1 MLSWGAGVSSAD
13 SDGGE
18 TLHWGDPAS
27 SVLTLLIVWGSIA
40 FSVSHKLCSSIH
52 WPLDACPH
60 DLFAPG
66 LECSWAFSEVG
77 TDYWTAWPLLVV
89 PDLLDWCLCPWN
101 SPGKNIRVSCHFLLQ
116 GIFPTQGLN
125 LHLLVSGIGTGRQVL
140 WFFTTSPTCEAP
152 REGRGDIKLEDKSS
166 SLADRIWELRG
177 MSLPSQGLKL
187 ASFLFWFFIRNVL
200 VWDWLS

>member
-1 MLSWGAGVSSAD
+1 MVGRIYTDGIMHPLTWHCWLCGVALPSQGAVNSAHQF
-13 SDGGE
+13 SDQ
-18 TLHWGDPAS
+18 WMRVPMS
-27 SVLTLLIVWGSIA
+27 
-40 FSVSHKLCSSIH
+40 
-52 WPLDACPH
+52 P

-77 TDYWTAWPLLVV
+77 TDYRRAWPSPVV
-89 PDLLDWCLCPWN
+89 PDLLDGCLCPWN
-101 SPGKNIRVSCHFLLQ
+101 SPGKNTGVSCHFLLQ

-166 SLADRIWELRG
+166 SLPDPTWELRG
-177 MSLPSQGLKL
+177 MSLPSQGPQL
-187 ASFLFWFFIRNVL
+187 ASSLFCFYTPNVL